1 METPETTKKNEKFP
15 EHLIWIIMNVV
26 FIVLFVLLAI
36 FTNSKLNEFENNINE
51 SSILPNVYLD
61 FQNKSGVARIQST
74 FCEILV
80 GSDGSIKKGDGYE
93 VKLRIINPSS
103 IALRNVTCKFRY
115 NNYNEP
121 AIYQDIKTTIL
132 PGKSKIVK
140 CFISNLSDYDLKS
153 INVSVEFDQMSSY

>member
-1 METPETTKKNEKFP
+1 METPETTKKP
-15 EHLIWIIMNVV
+15 EELPEYLIWLKRNVLFII
-26 FIVLFVLLAI
+26 LFVLLAI
-36 FTNSKLNEFENNINE
+36 FVNSKLNQFEETINQ
-51 SSILPNVYLD
+51 SLIMPDVYLD

-74 FCEILV
+74 FTDILV

-103 IALRNVTCKFRY
+103 ITLQSVTCKFRY

-132 PGKSKIVK
+132 PGRSKTVK